1 MSITVASSPLPTRRA
16 DLVIRPIGDDGRYVV
31 KDPHSGEFFQIGEE
45 EHFLLQ
51 QLDGERDAAQICT
64 AFEETFGEPLSS
76 EDLDGFLEMTAKQGL
91 VAKAEGGGRKPE
103 EVENPQSAIR
113 NPQLKKRQSII
124 YWRKNIFDPD
134 RLFNRLEPRIRF
146 FWTRGFLIISAL
158 SIAAGVWLLA
168 TSPQNLMTSL
178 KGAARWETLA
188 VAWVVLLLVTTLHEF
203 AHGLTCKHYGG
214 EVREIGF
221 LLMFFMPCFYCNV
234 SDAWLFREKSKR
246 LWVTFNGGYFELFLW
261 SLAVFVWRL
270 TLPGSFVNYLAFIV
284 VAACGVQ
291 SLFNFNPLIKLDGYY
306 MLSDW
311 MEIPNLRQRS
321 WDRVKA
327 HARRLLW
334 GGPPPDAE
342 ERGRFLTGFGLV
354 SWTFSIVFLAL
365 MLVAMGVYAG
375 NWLGPPGLFA
385 VGLLGVISARG
396 VFHGASKG
404 EMTTMIRRRH
414 IRTLLWLAAIGGTIA
429 GLCYIEI
436 EDRPGAP
443 FHLRSTVRCELRAP
457 AGCFLREVRVA
468 EGETV
473 SPGAVVLRLEIPEL
487 DSRLKRKRAELAEA
501 MAKLQQLDAGTRP
514 VELAAQRKRVRE
526 AQRLRDH
533 ARSDVKRQRQALD
546 NELVAF
552 DRQIARHQA
561 ELDVAEDNLARVKT
575 AQKQGAVNE
584 SDVKE
589 ADRRYKSAKAQL
601 EQTRAEKRSR
611 AASAMIAVEAEF
623 ARREKELA
631 DVNIALK
638 LLDAGSRREEIDA
651 QRAAVARL
659 TEELRY
665 LEDLQTK
672 TMLVSS
678 VRGVATTPKLRE
690 QIGRYFEQGALI
702 CLIEDP
708 ASLEAELKLDE
719 QSARRIAAGQDVT
732 LKFRSLPLESFPAR
746 VRHIAPSADP
756 SEVNSTLTVYCD
768 LDAGVPPSGGPLCI
782 QRHRAHNGPPEGGT
796 PTPAAPLRGGLSGYA
811 RVSTGRRSIGSI
823 IVDRLLSSLR
833 TEYWW

>member
-1 MSITVASSPLPTRRA
+1 MTATAILLPASRT
-16 DLVIRPIGDDGRYVV
+16 DLIIRPIGNDGRYVV
-31 KDPHSGEFFQIGEE
+31 KDPRSGDFFQIGEE
-45 EHFLLQ
+45 ERFLLE
-51 QLDGERDAAQICT
+51 QLDGKRDANQICT
-64 AFEETFGEPLSS
+64 AFKEQFGEPLSAD
-76 EDLDGFLEMTAKQGL
+76 DLDGFLEMSAKQGL
-91 VAKAEGGGRKPE
+91 LAKPE
-103 EVENPQSAIR
+103 SGEPGASATGVPQSAVR
-113 NPQLKKRQSII
+113 NPKSKKRQSIL
-124 YWRKNIFDPD
+124 YWRKRIFDPD

-146 FWTRGFLIISAL
+146 FWTHGFLILSAL

-168 TSPQNLMTSL
+168 TSPQGLMTSL
-178 KGAARWETLA
+178 QGAARWETLL

-214 EVREIGF
+214 EVHEIGF

-234 SDAWLFREKSKR
+234 SDAWLFKEKSKR
-246 LWVTFNGGYFELFLW
+246 LWVTFNGGYFELFVW
-261 SLAVFVWRL
+261 SLAVFAWRL

-306 MLSDW
+306 LLSDW

-334 GGPPPDAE
+334 GGPKPDADAK
-342 ERGRFLTGFGLV
+342 GRFLTGFGLV
-354 SWTFSIVFLAL
+354 SWTFSIVFLAS
-365 MLVAMGVYAG
+365 MLIALSAFAG
-375 NWLGPPGLFA
+375 NWLGPPGVFA
-385 VGLLGVISARG
+385 VGLLGVVSTRG
-396 VFHGASKG
+396 VFHGISNG

-414 IRTLLWLAAIGGTIA
+414 IRTVLWLTTIGGTIA

-457 AGCFLREVRVA
+457 AGCFLREVRVN

-473 SPGAVVLRLEIPEL
+473 SPGAIVLRLEIPEL

-501 MAKLQQLDAGTRP
+501 TAKLQQLDAGTRP
-514 VELAAQRKRVRE
+514 EELAAQRKRITE
-526 AQRLRDH
+526 AERLRDH
-533 ARSDVKRQRQALD
+533 ARADVKRQRQALE

-552 DRQIARHQA
+552 DRRIARHQA

-589 ADRRYKSAKAQL
+589 ADRRYKAAKAQL

-611 AASAMIAVEAEF
+611 AASATIVVEAEL

-631 DVNIALK
+631 DAGIALK
-638 LLDAGSRREEIDA
+638 LLEAGSRREEIDA

-672 TMLVSS
+672 TVLVSG
-678 VRGVATTPKLRE
+678 VRGVVTTPKLRE
-690 QIGRYFEQGALI
+690 QIGRYFQQGALI

-708 ASLEAELKLDE
+708 ATLEAELKFDE
-719 QSARRIAAGQDVT
+719 QSARRVAVGQDVT

-746 VRHIAPSADP
+746 VRHIAPSADA

-768 LDAGVPPSGGPLCI
+768 IDAR
-782 QRHRAHNGPPEGGT
+782 QRTDWKSVLRT
-796 PTPAAPLRGGLSGYA
+796 PLRGGLSGYA
-811 RVSTGRRSIGSI
+811 RISTGRRSIGAI

>member
-1 MSITVASSPLPTRRA
+1 MSAVTTSLPAKRA
-16 DLVIRPIGDDGRYVV
+16 DLVIRPIGDAGRYVV
-31 KDPHSGEFFQIGEE
+31 KDPLTAEFFQIGEE

-51 QLDGERDAAQICT
+51 QLDGERDAEAICA
-64 AFEETFGEPLSS
+64 AFEERFGEPLSGV
-76 EDLDGFLEMTAKQGL
+76 DLDGFLEMAAKQGL
-91 VAKAEGGGRKPE
+91 IAKAEGGRRKAEDAHPE
-103 EVENPQSAIR
+103 SDPDAASVRVTPR
-113 NPQLKKRQSII
+113 PKKKRQSIL

-134 RLFNRLEPRIRF
+134 RLFDRLEPRIRF
-146 FWTRGFLIISAL
+146 FWTRGFLVLSAL
-158 SIAAGVWLLA
+158 CIAAGIWLLA
-168 TSPQNLMTSL
+168 TSPQNLLNSL
-178 KGAARWETLA
+178 RGAARWETLV

-246 LWVTFNGGYFELFLW
+246 LWVTFAGGYFELFVW
-261 SLAVFVWRL
+261 SLAVFAWRL
-270 TLPGSFVNYLAFIV
+270 TLPGSLINYLSFIV

-306 MLSDW
+306 LLSDW

-334 GGPPPDAE
+334 GGPRPDAD

-354 SWTFSIVFLAL
+354 SWTFSIVFLGA

-385 VGLLGVISARG
+385 VGLLGVISTRG
-396 VFHGASKG
+396 VFHGFSNG
-404 EMTTMIRRRH
+404 ELTTMIRRRH
-414 IRTLLWLAAIGGTIA
+414 IRTVLWLAAIGGTIA

-436 EDRPGAP
+436 ENRPGAP

-501 MAKLQQLDAGTRP
+501 TAKLQQLDAGTRP
-514 VELAAQRKRVRE
+514 EELAAQRKRVNE

-552 DRQIARHQA
+552 DRQIARHRA
-561 ELDVAEDNLARVKT
+561 ELDAAEDNFARVTT
-575 AQKQGAVNE
+575 ALKQGAVNE

-589 ADRRYKSAKAQL
+589 ADRRYKAAKAQL

-611 AASAMIAVEAEF
+611 AASATIVVEADL
-623 ARREKELA
+623 ARRGKELA
-631 DVNIALK
+631 DAGIALK
-638 LLDAGSRREEIDA
+638 LLEAGSRREEIDA

-659 TEELRY
+659 SEELRY
-665 LEDLQTK
+665 LEDLQQK
-672 TMLVSS
+672 TELVTG
-678 VRGVATTPKLRE
+678 VRGVVTTPKLRE
-690 QIGRYFEQGALI
+690 QVGRYFEQGALI

-719 QSARRIAAGQDVT
+719 QSARRVAAGQDVT
-732 LKFRSLPLESFPAR
+732 LKFRSLPLESFPAT

-768 LDAGVPPSGGPLCI
+768 PDARSDRVAGRSQGK
-782 QRHRAHNGPPEGGT
+782 
-796 PTPAAPLRGGLSGYA
+796 LRGGLSGYA
-811 RVSTGRRSIGSI
+811 RISTGRRSIGT
-823 IVDRLLSSLR
+823 VMLDRLLRSLR